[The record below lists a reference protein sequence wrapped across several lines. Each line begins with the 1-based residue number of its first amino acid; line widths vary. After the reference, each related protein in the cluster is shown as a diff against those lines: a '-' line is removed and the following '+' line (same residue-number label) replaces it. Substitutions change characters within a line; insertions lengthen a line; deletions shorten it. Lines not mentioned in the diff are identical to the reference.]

1 MNQRNIFQLFLILVL
16 LITFLSGRA
25 LYYDELDDQDR
36 DEFSPSSNEDEGKSK
51 QSKRNSVIEFWFFF
65 FVEFSDKPN
74 ADMQLSKLNDG
85 FYQTDDRT
93 YDSYEEREFY
103 QRALSSSSHASRT
116 ISPHT
121 RQAIIDLLQKAL
133 DQGWRPNLKHY
144 IPATRFGRHRR

>member
-1 MNQRNIFQLFLILVL
+1 MSSPHHRMKTKVRESNRRGILS
-16 LITFLSGRA
+16 LSFG
-25 LYYDELDDQDR
+25 
-36 DEFSPSSNEDEGKSK
+36 
-51 QSKRNSVIEFWFFF
+51 FF